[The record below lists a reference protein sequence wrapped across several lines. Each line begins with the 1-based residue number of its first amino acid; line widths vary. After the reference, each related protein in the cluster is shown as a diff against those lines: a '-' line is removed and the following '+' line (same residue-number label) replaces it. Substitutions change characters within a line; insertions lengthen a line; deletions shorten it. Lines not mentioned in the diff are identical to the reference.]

1 MGLYSESSIPLYQ
14 QLYHSLVQKIKQGEW
29 KQGERIP
36 SESQLCE
43 LYHVSRVTVRAAV
56 EKLVEEGMLIKR
68 HGKGTYVSIPVFVET
83 MAGGSFTKSCLQ
95 NGVVPRTDVRFIR
108 TVAATE
114 TVARGLSVT
123 VGEPV
128 HQVCRIRYTDDV
140 AAIYE
145 VDYFRGQDDFV
156 LEADVIHMPMSE
168 IISQKAGLFA
178 QEFTDQFQV
187 FPADEA
193 LSQVFGC
200 SIGTPLL
207 LVQQMVMAE
216 DRQILYYNE
225 QYILSDRYRY
235 VVSYH

>member
-1 MGLYSESSIPLYQ
+1 MGVYSESSIPLYQ
-14 QLYHSLVQKIKQGEW
+14 QLYFNLAQQINQGNW

-56 EKLVEEGMLIKR
+56 EKLVEDGMLIKR

-95 NGVVPRTDVRFIR
+95 NNVVPRTDVRSLA

-114 TVARGLSVT
+114 AVAQGLSVA

-128 HQVCRIRYTDDV
+128 HQVCRIRYTDEV

-145 VDYFRGQDDFV
+145 VDYFRQQDDFV
-156 LEADVIHMPMSE
+156 LEADICNLPMSE
-168 IISQKAGLFA
+168 IISQKTGLFA
-178 QEFTDQFQV
+178 QEFKDLFLVASASEEQ
-187 FPADEA
+187 AE
-193 LSQVFGC
+193 VFGC
-200 SIGTPLL
+200 SAGTPLL
-207 LVQQMVMAE
+207 LVQQVVMAE
-216 DRQILYYNE
+216 NRQILYYNE
-225 QYILSDRYRY
+225 QYMLSDRYRY